1 MLRKTT
7 VVACWSLLLVHAAD
21 ACRAADPPSKRTP
34 VGKPAATLQL
44 LVPAYFYPAGD
55 GLKDWE
61 RLLAAARDVP
71 IVAIAN
77 PASGPGERADANHA
91 KIIGRAARAGVK
103 TIGYVSTRYAK
114 KPLGT
119 VKAEV
124 DRWLDFYPSIG
135 GVFFDE
141 QAGDA
146 AHVEYYRDAF
156 AYAREKI
163 KNGFVASNPGVPC
176 DVGYVATAKAD
187 LVCVFENHQGFD
199 AFQPPAAWG
208 AKERPHAAALAYG
221 TMNADQMRDRARRAA
236 DLKLGYFYATDDNG
250 ANPWDRL
257 PGYWEDEVKATLE
270 INGGPKS
277 R

>member
-1 MLRKTT
+1 M
-7 VVACWSLLLVHAAD
+7 VVAYWLLFVVPAAE
-21 ACRAADPPSKRTP
+21 ASRAADPPSKRTP
-34 VGKPAATLQL
+34 VGKPTTTLQL

-91 KIIGRAARAGVK
+91 KIISRAARAGVK
-103 TIGYVSTRYAK
+103 IIGYVSTRYAK
-114 KPLGT
+114 KPLPT

-124 DRWLDFYPSIG
+124 DRWRNFYPSIG
-135 GVFFDE
+135 GIFFDE
-141 QAGDA
+141 QTGDA
-146 AHVEYYRDAF
+146 AQVEYYRQAF
-156 AYAREKI
+156 VHCREKI
-163 KNGFVASNPGVPC
+163 EDGFVASNPGVPC
-176 DVGYVATAKAD
+176 DAGYIATAKAD
-187 LVCVFENHQGFD
+187 LICVFENHQGFD
-199 AFQPPAAWG
+199 AFQPPAVWG
-208 AKERPHAAALAYG
+208 AKERRHAAALAYD

-236 DLKLGYFYATDDNG
+236 ELQLGYFYATDDNG

-257 PGYWEDEVKATLE
+257 PGYWEDEVKAILE
-270 INGGPKS
+270 VNGGRKS